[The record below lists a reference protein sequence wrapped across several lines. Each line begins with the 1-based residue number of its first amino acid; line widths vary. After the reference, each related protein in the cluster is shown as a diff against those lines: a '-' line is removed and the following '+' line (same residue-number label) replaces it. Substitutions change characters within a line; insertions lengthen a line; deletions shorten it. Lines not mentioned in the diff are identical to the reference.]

1 MRILI
6 VTIGTLF
13 IFSIS
18 LLTVKYWGKGQVYT
32 DYKHPMYDVQSLP
45 LEFYKPSFEQ
55 LDAALRSDK
64 NLFLDLAVTFDQK
77 LVIPKRKWVSTEKP
91 LRLFSYEDVKN
102 DVIVVTDLKEQLA
115 SKKIIFNLSENAQ
128 AIHETFIYT
137 MKLLGFQ
144 KGENFIVTSQYEAP
158 VKALKEAAP
167 ALLFGSTEPEILKI
181 VAMQSMFILEAV
193 SIRADIIIHA
203 LKIKNHD
210 FFNEEIRAELKKR
223 HKRIIVGPVANS
235 EELAQALKLQP
246 YAVILNY

>member
-18 LLTVKYWGKGQVYT
+18 ILTIKYWGKGQVYS

-45 LEFYKPSFEQ
+45 LEFYKPNFEQ
-55 LDAALRSDK
+55 LDAALKSDK
-64 NLFLDLAVTFDQK
+64 NLFLDVAITFDQK

-91 LRLFSYEDVKN
+91 LRLFSYEDVRN
-102 DVIVVTDLKEQLA
+102 DVIVVADLKKILA
-115 SKKIIFNLSENAQ
+115 NKKIIFNLSENAQ
-128 AIHETFIYT
+128 AIHETFVYT
-137 MKLLGFQ
+137 MKLLGFE

-158 VKALKEAAP
+158 VKALKEVAP
-167 ALLFGSTEPEILKI
+167 ALIFGSTEPEILKI
-181 VAMQSMFILEAV
+181 VAMQSMFLLEAV

-210 FFNEEIRAELKKR
+210 FFNEEIVAELKKR
-223 HKRIIVGPVANS
+223 HKRIIVGPVATS
-235 EELAQALKLQP
+235 DEIAQARKLKP

>member
-18 LLTVKYWGKGQVYT
+18 LLTVKYWGKGLAYT

-55 LDAALRSDK
+55 LDAALKSDK
-64 NLFLDLAVTFDQK
+64 NLFLDVAITFDQK

-102 DVIVVTDLKEQLA
+102 DVIVVIDLKEQLA
-115 SKKIIFNLSENAQ
+115 GRKIIFNLSENAQ
-128 AIHETFIYT
+128 AIHETFIFT
-137 MKLLGFQ
+137 MKQIGFE

-181 VAMQSMFILEAV
+181 VAMQSMYI
-193 SIRADIIIHA
+193 
-203 LKIKNHD
+203 
-210 FFNEEIRAELKKR
+210 
-223 HKRIIVGPVANS
+223 
-235 EELAQALKLQP
+235 
-246 YAVILNY
+246 